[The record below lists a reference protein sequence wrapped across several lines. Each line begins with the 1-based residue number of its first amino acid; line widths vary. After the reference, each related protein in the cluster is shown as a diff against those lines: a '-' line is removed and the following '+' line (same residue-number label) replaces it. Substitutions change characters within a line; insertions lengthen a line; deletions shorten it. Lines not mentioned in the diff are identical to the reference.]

1 MKWKVYAMLV
11 LVCLFSLCSPLP
23 VISQE
28 LEAAQLIAELE
39 SILLS
44 YEAHTAKL
52 HRSLSSQDKKL
63 TSLLEKSA
71 ALERDLNAA
80 LDRAQSSEIRSREL
94 RRTISRLE
102 NALADSQKLTE
113 DLERSLKRQRWLR
126 IRDALGA
133 LGAGLALGLLLL

>member
-1 MKWKVYAMLV
+1 MKWRVFGMLV
-11 LVCLFSLCSPLP
+11 LLCLFCFCSPP
-23 VISQE
+23 AAISQE
-28 LEAAQLIAELE
+28 LEAAQMIAELE

-52 HRSLSSQDKKL
+52 HQSLKSQDEKL

-71 ALERDLNAA
+71 DLERDLNAA
-80 LDRAQSSEIRSREL
+80 LRRAESSEIRSREL

-102 NALADSQKLTE
+102 SALADSQKLTE
-113 DLERSLKRQRWLR
+113 DLERSLKKQRWLR

-133 LGAGLALGLLLL
+133 LGAGLAVGALFL